1 VGAGR
6 RSALPAIRTMGKV
19 ISGFKNAFR
28 A

>member
-6 RSALPAIRTMGKV
+6 RNALPATRTMGKV